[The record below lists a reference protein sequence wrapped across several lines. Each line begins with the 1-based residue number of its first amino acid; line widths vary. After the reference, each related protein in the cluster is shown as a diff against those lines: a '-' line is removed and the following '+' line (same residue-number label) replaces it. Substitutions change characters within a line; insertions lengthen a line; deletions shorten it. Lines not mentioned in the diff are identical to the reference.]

1 MVSAPQNT
9 DTRGS
14 HGQRSRLSVLYGH
27 TTLALAQRCSVV
39 RASLHPE
46 YDDKTLANDIAVIE
60 LSQDLRFSER
70 VQPVCLPTEEFPPLP
85 GTIGIVAGWGYTSD
99 TGKQH
104 RNPYLLFVTQVIM
117 RQEYCMAKM
126 EGYFYNPSTSFC
138 AYRYGYD
145 ACQGDSGGGLTVL
158 HDEHWY
164 AVGII
169 SYGVGCATPGV
180 PGIYTDVT
188 KYVTWLR
195 HELRDDL

>member
-1 MVSAPQNT
+1 MRPKEFYSE
-9 DTRGS
+9 RIRS

-158 HDEHWY
+158 HDERWY

-180 PGIYTDVT
+180 PGIYTDIT